1 MTKDSLMLDKSRLT
15 CTDMNGN
22 QPDVPGN
29 AFTYCVEDR
38 DMYCGME
45 NRQAEELLR
54 DNAVDGVYMMDS
66 HVNLQSVR

>member
-1 MTKDSLMLDKSRLT
+1 MLDKSRLT
-15 CTDMNGN
+15 WTDMNWN

-38 DMYCGME
+38 DMYCEME

-54 DNAVDGVYMMDS
+54 DNAVD
-66 HVNLQSVR
+66 